1 MNGYTEN
8 NSDPLGVLQNPETGK
23 FLDSVVQGLPPQS
36 KVLSVGC
43 GASLPVLSKHSATHH
58 EIYGIDRSQESINL
72 AQSRIS
78 GQFELA
84 DETEYVPPLTFN
96 AIWAIQSL
104 SHLSRAQIYSLIY
117 KISDWLYPGGSVI
130 LATSSSD
137 HVSHCV
143 HDHSLQLNGKTA
155 RSTILSRKEWIMLC
169 TKAGLTLEGEVPLS
183 INFGAAHQSKH
194 HTLMHFR
201 KTVQYSMVGPY
212 PLPESYRGPIPLSE
226 AAWEPFAT
234 RLVRDEFD
242 FVLKVLENNQKVLD
256 VGSGYGKLPM
266 ELAARNGKAYS
277 IEPNADR
284 NSIQAMNA
292 RNCGVEIAQG
302 SAESIPYPD
311 CHFDAVVAMWVMQY
325 VQDLEKSLHEIV
337 RVTDRSAK
345 NSRIVIVQGAPENE
359 IVELQNTACAPV
371 SASNPLP
378 NHQGYLLHK
387 AVQVFTECGFD
398 DITFH
403 RVDAYCEFLEED
415 LAVRCEK
422 AADVVAGLWCL
433 NDERY
438 EDMKQALIP
447 RLRSHFEDRP
457 HAIGDQVAVLVAKP
471 RVSN

>member
-1 MNGYTEN
+1 
-8 NSDPLGVLQNPETGK
+8 
-23 FLDSVVQGLPPQS
+23 
-36 KVLSVGC
+36 
-43 GASLPVLSKHSATHH
+43 
-58 EIYGIDRSQESINL
+58 
-72 AQSRIS
+72 
-78 GQFELA
+78 
-84 DETEYVPPLTFN
+84 
-96 AIWAIQSL
+96 
-104 SHLSRAQIYSLIY
+104 
-117 KISDWLYPGGSVI
+117 
-130 LATSSSD
+130 
-137 HVSHCV
+137 
-143 HDHSLQLNGKTA
+143 
-155 RSTILSRKEWIMLC
+155 
-169 TKAGLTLEGEVPLS
+169 
-183 INFGAAHQSKH
+183 
-194 HTLMHFR
+194 
-201 KTVQYSMVGPY
+201 
-212 PLPESYRGPIPLSE
+212 
-226 AAWEPFAT
+226 
-234 RLVRDEFD
+234 
-242 FVLKVLENNQKVLD
+242 
-256 VGSGYGKLPM
+256 M
-266 ELAARNGKAYS
+266 ELAARTGKAYS

-284 NSIQAMNA
+284 NSIQATNA

-311 CHFDAVVAMWVMQY
+311 SHFDAVVAMWVMQY
-325 VQDLEKSLHEIV
+325 VEDLEKSLHEIV

-387 AVQVFTECGFD
+387 AVQVFTECGFE

-415 LAVRCEK
+415 VSVRCEK

-447 RLRSHFEDRP
+447 KLRSHFENRP

>member
-1 MNGYTEN
+1 MTRYPEN
-8 NSDPLGVLQNPETGK
+8 NSNSLGVLQNPEANK
-23 FLDSVVQGLPPQS
+23 FFDSVVQGLPPQS
-36 KVLSVGC
+36 RVLSVGC
-43 GASLPVLSKHSATHH
+43 GASLPLLSKHSSAHH
-58 EIYGIDRSQESINL
+58 EIHGIDRSQESIDL
-72 AQSRIS
+72 VKSQIS
-78 GQFELA
+78 GHFKLA
-84 DETEYVPPLTFN
+84 NETEYVPQLTFN
-96 AIWAIQSL
+96 AILAILSL
-104 SHLSRAQIYSLIY
+104 SHLSRAQISSLFY
-117 KISDWLYPGGSVI
+117 KISDWLHPGGSMI
-130 LATSSSD
+130 LATSPSD
-137 HVSHCV
+137 HANHCV
-143 HDHSLQLNGKTA
+143 HSHSLQLNGGMT
-155 RSTILSRKEWIMLC
+155 RSTLLNRKEWVTLC
-169 TKAGLTLEGEVPLS
+169 GKAGLTLESEVPIS
-183 INFGAAHQSKH
+183 VNSGDAHKH

-201 KTVQYSMVGPY
+201 KTVQYSMLGPY

-226 AAWEPFAT
+226 AAWEPFAK

-266 ELAARNGKAYS
+266 ELAARTGKAYS

-284 NSIQAMNA
+284 NSIQATNA

-302 SAESIPYPD
+302 SAENIPYPD
-311 CHFDAVVAMWVMQY
+311 SHFDAVVAMWVMQY
-325 VQDLEKSLHEIV
+325 VEDLGKSLHEIV
-337 RVTDRSAK
+337 RVTDRNAK

-415 LAVRCEK
+415 ISVRCEK

-438 EDMKQALIP
+438 EEMKQALIP